1 MLLKRYDLFL
11 INNKQN
17 DEVKK
22 EVSEFIKEQKRELN
36 IDELKTMFNID

>member
-11 INNKQN
+11 INNKQD

>member
-11 INNKQN
+11 INNKKN

>member
-11 INNKQN
+11 INNKQD

-22 EVSEFIKEQKRELN
+22 EVSEFIKEQKREIN

>member
-11 INNKQN
+11 INNKQD

-36 IDELKTMFNID
+36 IDELKTMFNIN